1 MKGLIPAAGKGTRMR
16 PFTRAYPKEL
26 LPVGKKAVI
35 EHAIDAL
42 KMAGIDE
49 ICIIVGHKQHAI
61 LDYLGSGEELGV
73 ELTYAV
79 QDERTGLATAIAA
92 GDHVINSEPFAVV
105 LGDSFFNPKNFVDDL
120 RAYHEAEDADAT
132 IGAVE
137 VDDPTSYGVIDGDG
151 QEEGRVHGLVEKPDE
166 GSAPSNLAIA
176 GVYIF
181 EPAIFDAIRRTG
193 KGAGGEYQLT
203 DSIRIMMED
212 GSDVRYKYIPGEWI
226 DVGTPERLKRANRE
240 FEL

>member
-42 KMAGIDE
+42 KMAGIDD

-61 LDYLGSGEELGV
+61 LDYLGSGEDLGV
-73 ELTYAV
+73 HITYAV
-79 QDERTGLATAIAA
+79 QDERTGLATAVKA
-92 GDHVINSEPFAVV
+92 GERVIDDEPFAVV

-120 RAYHEAEDADAT
+120 RAYHENEGADAT

-137 VDDPTSYGVIDGDG
+137 VDDPTSFGVIDGDG
-151 QEEGRVHGLVEKPDE
+151 DEQGRVNGLVEKPAAGE
-166 GSAPSNLAIA
+166 APSNLAIA
-176 GVYIF
+176 GVYMF
-181 EPAIFDAIRRTG
+181 QPEIFDAIDRID

-203 DSIRIMMED
+203 DAITRMMED
-212 GSDVRYKYIPGEWI
+212 GKDVRYKYIPGEWI

-240 FEL
+240 FDL